1 MSINTPGNPTPPA
14 LSGAGRILQLVREGR
29 ARTRTEIMNCTG
41 LGRSTVAQRVD
52 ALLASGLLVPGGERP
67 STGGRPSTMLAFN
80 GDAGIVLAADLGAT
94 HGTLALTNLSGQI
107 LADRSEPLHIADGPT
122 EILDWIGRGFAELVG
137 RSGRSTAAVRC
148 VGVGLP
154 GPVEFATGRPVSP
167 PIMPGWD
174 RFPVGDVLR
183 ERLSTTVLVDNDVN
197 IMALGE
203 AFLSPTDADHLLF
216 VKAATGIGLGYVT
229 NGVVQRGAQGCFG
242 DIGHIQLPEHN
253 DVLCHCG
260 NFGCVEAVAG
270 GAALAAQLTLAGI
283 PTEDAR
289 EVVEHIRAGV
299 PEAIRATREAG
310 RNIGIV
316 LASVVNVLNPSRLV
330 LGGELADAGDPLIAG
345 IREIVYRRSTPLATR
360 SLQIAQSSVGG
371 LSGVIGAAAMAIEHV
386 LSPAAVDAELTGPI
400 GWLPLMD
407 AEASDQIQS

>member
-1 MSINTPGNPTPPA
+1 
-14 LSGAGRILQLVREGR
+14 
-29 ARTRTEIMNCTG
+29 
-41 LGRSTVAQRVD
+41 
-52 ALLASGLLVPGGERP
+52 
-67 STGGRPSTMLAFN
+67 
-80 GDAGIVLAADLGAT
+80 
-94 HGTLALTNLSGQI
+94 
-107 LADRSEPLHIADGPT
+107 
-122 EILDWIGRGFAELVG
+122 
-137 RSGRSTAAVRC
+137 
-148 VGVGLP
+148 
-154 GPVEFATGRPVSP
+154 
-167 PIMPGWD
+167 MPGWD

-386 LSPAAVDAELTGPI
+386 LSPAAVDAELTGI
-400 GWLPLMD
+400 GWLPVMD
-407 AEASDQIQS
+407 AEASGQIQS